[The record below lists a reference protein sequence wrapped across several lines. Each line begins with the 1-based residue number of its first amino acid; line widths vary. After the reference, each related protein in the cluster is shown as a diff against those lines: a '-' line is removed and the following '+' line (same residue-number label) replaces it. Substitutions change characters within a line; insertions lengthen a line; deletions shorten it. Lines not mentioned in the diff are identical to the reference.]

1 MRRSLTVGLAG
12 VLGIALV
19 LGGGVALGVLG
30 TPSLAGVD
38 NQFGPVNETT
48 TVVHTDLHLRNPN
61 PIGVRLGNVRVNYS
75 VAMNDVTLASG
86 QRDGVRV
93 PTGNSTLN
101 LTTAIDNEQIP
112 VWWYTHVDNGETT
125 AVDIDARVETPLGEA
140 SLGQS
145 RAIETDIA
153 GQFDSTETR
162 PVEANRPFVRDPV
175 LYINRTRGAWDR
187 PNVTRQQTPLDLSF
201 TVYNPKSVPYTV
213 SKVGYDVTMNG
224 VPVGEGETDRGYL
237 LEPRTTETIRANAA
251 IRNDRLDEW
260 WVSHI
265 DRDQVTDLRIDFYL
279 LVEVGEEQFRID
291 LDAIDYEQRIETDI
305 FGTKATNESATT
317 DEATPASASNDSAT
331 TGADSRTTETDS
343 DDGLDPTGSEVTE
356 TTVTGTETTPTATPT
371 ETDDGILD
379 GGSETGDGVL

>member
-12 VLGIALV
+12 VLGIVLL

-125 AVDIDARVETPLGEA
+125 AVDIDTRVETPLGEA

-175 LYINRTRGAWDR
+175 LYINQTRGAWDR
-187 PNVTRQQTPLDLSF
+187 PNVTRQQTPLDLDF

-213 SKVGYDVTMNG
+213 STVGYDITMNG
-224 VPVGEGETDRGYL
+224 VPVGEGETERGYL

-279 LVEVGEEQFRID
+279 IVEFRTEQFRID
-291 LDAIDYEQRIETDI
+291 LDAVDYEQRIETDI
-305 FGTKATNESATT
+305 FGDRSESAQGGEQT
-317 DEATPASASNDSAT
+317 ATPAPTDDTATGSDGSAT
-331 TGADSRTTETDS
+331 ATAGEDGSVSSET
-343 DDGLDPTGSEVTE
+343 
-356 TTVTGTETTPTATPT
+356 TTPTETAT

-379 GGSETGDGVL
+379 GSSETDDGVL